1 MRIFESRAIANGAC
15 FIGVSCALAIVV
27 CCGPSASN
35 VTVLRE
41 DHCPVGGCV
50 DASVFDAGPI
60 VIPPE
65 PLENWD
71 TTNEGPLS
79 GIFAVEVTID
89 ARVVVPV
96 RLKQLLRLRIVQQGT
111 TIHEKTTLCAFKLPV
126 VQNVATLEIPPLLQ
140 QVIASKSTEDQGS
153 YLSSAAVVSA
163 AYTPP
168 PFLVLVGAN
177 LRNPATDP
185 LPTMSDLTNATD
197 DDHDGNPG
205 VTLLA
210 TVLTCTA
217 QQNLYVALRVNGV
230 LTGTVLTPDVIT
242 GKVNIGFDE
251 SVLGYSDPCLSTA
264 SQIHTAIN
272 PGGSPFR
279 AERTTSA
286 DDVDGNGNV
295 SCPELVAHVLDLFP
309 DWNDLTPGD

>member
-1 MRIFESRAIANGAC
+1 MNSRAIANGAC
-15 FIGVSCALAIVV
+15 FLGVSCAAALLFH
-27 CCGPSASN
+27 CGPDASN
-35 VTVLRE
+35 VPPLRE

-71 TTNEGPLS
+71 TSNEGPLS

-111 TIHEKTTLCAFKLPV
+111 SIHEKTTLCAFKLPA
-126 VQNVATLEIPPLLQ
+126 VQNVATLEIPPALQ
-140 QVIASKSTEDQGS
+140 QVISSKSTEDQGN

-168 PFLVLVGAN
+168 PFLVVVGAN
-177 LRNPATDP
+177 LQNPATDP
-185 LPTMSDLTNATD
+185 LPTMSNLTHASD

-217 QQNLYVALRVNGV
+217 TQDLFVALRVSGN

-242 GKVNIGFDE
+242 GKVNIGFEE
-251 SVLGYSDPCLSTA
+251 SVLGYSDACLSTA
-264 SQIHTAIN
+264 AQIQTQIN

-279 AERTTSA
+279 AVKTTSA

-295 SCPELVAHVLDLFP
+295 SCPELVAHATDLFP

>member
-1 MRIFESRAIANGAC
+1 MNVRAIANGAC
-15 FIGVSCALAIVV
+15 FVGVSCAVALLFH
-27 CCGPSASN
+27 CGPDASN
-35 VTVLRE
+35 VPALRE

-111 TIHEKTTLCAFKLPV
+111 SIHEKTTLCAFKLPS
-126 VQNVATLEIPPLLQ
+126 VQNVATLEIPPALQ
-140 QVIASKSTEDQGS
+140 QVISSKSTEDQGN

-168 PFLVLVGAN
+168 PFLVVVGAN
-177 LRNPATDP
+177 LQNPATDP
-185 LPTMSDLTNATD
+185 LPTMTNLAHASD

-217 QQNLYVALRVNGV
+217 TQDLFVALRVTGN
-230 LTGTVLTPDVIT
+230 LSGTVLTPDVIT
-242 GKVNIGFDE
+242 GKVNIGFEE

-264 SQIHTAIN
+264 AQIQTAIN

-279 AERTTSA
+279 AVRTTSA

-295 SCPELVAHVLDLFP
+295 SCPELVAHATDLFP